1 MTINHKTV
9 VHGQMKRSTK
19 KKNSQTYPSKKESIW
34 LHDWNRAV
42 FRRAAVYLSFCDVYA
57 TSLFTNPN
65 RTAGPSGSDWYTA
78 VRRCLPHQNIVCFAS
93 AQKYSLLSC
102 LSFLINIKK
111 RRPSKRQMPFDE
123 RRSSCLQ
130 HEGVN
135 LVTFSKTA
143 AKLPWFMLCISVFL
157 SGLFHTM
164 LLFW

>member
-1 MTINHKTV
+1 MICSVNFIKNFLHLPNCQMAINHKTV

-111 RRPSKRQMPFDE
+111 TPPDTKANTFWRTAFIMPSTWRR
-123 RRSSCLQ
+123 
-130 HEGVN
+130 
-135 LVTFSKTA
+135 
-143 AKLPWFMLCISVFL
+143 
-157 SGLFHTM
+157 
-164 LLFW
+164 